1 MLSSEVT
8 ALNSMNVS
16 RSLRKSK
23 GTGTAA
29 VLATLL
35 LAAAGIEEACAQ
47 AQLRGP
53 KEQITT
59 SDGQTDSKASLR
71 ATSMFLVEAPKPKT
85 YAIHDVIT
93 IIINETS
100 KHTSDQKLETESSG
114 SVKGELS
121 ELPNITKLL
130 QGELTNTASSPIAS
144 VDISGGDK
152 FEGDAKYERS
162 DRFSDRI
169 SAVVI
174 DVKPNGT
181 LVLEARRAIAKD
193 EEVQT
198 IILSG
203 ICRREDVTSANSILS
218 SQLADLAIIVQNE
231 GELRNA
237 NKPGW
242 ITRVFRTIFD
252 F

>member
-1 MLSSEVT
+1 MFSREHCAKSSFTPTSTLSI
-8 ALNSMNVS
+8 S
-16 RSLRKSK
+16 RRSGPTL
-23 GTGTAA
+23 
-29 VLATLL
+29 VLATLAL
-35 LAAAGIEEACAQ
+35 VGAGAQGASAQ

-53 KEQITT
+53 KEQVTT
-59 SDGQTDSKASLR
+59 LDGQTDSKASLR
-71 ATSMFLVEAPKPKT
+71 ATSMFIVEAPKPKT

-100 KHTSDQKLETESSG
+100 KQSSDQKLETESSG

-130 QGELTNTASSPIAS
+130 QGELTNTSSSPIAS

-169 SAVVI
+169 SAIVI

-181 LVLEARRAIAKD
+181 LVLEARRAISKD
-193 EEVQT
+193 DEVQT
-198 IILSG
+198 VILSG

-218 SQLADLAIIVQNE
+218 SQLADLAISVQNE

-242 ITRVFRTIFD
+242 ITRAFRTIFD